1 MAAKKINV
9 KAILTEATH
18 ADMVS
23 KNKAGNY
30 LLRWGYF
37 YRVQAGK
44 MDAHK
49 ARVAEALGKAGL
61 AFEFVGDGDHF
72 TAFRGGAPIQRQS
85 HLWLE
90 VKVTQ

>member
-1 MAAKKINV
+1 MKINV
-9 KAILTEATH
+9 KKLLAEATY

-30 LLRWGYF
+30 ILRFCYC
-37 YRVQAGK
+37 YHRLTDK
-44 MDAHK
+44 MENHK

-61 AFEFVGDGDHF
+61 TYEFVADGDHF
-72 TAFRGGAPIQRQS
+72 AAFQGDVPIQRQS

-90 VKVTQ
+90 VKVK